1 MPTALLVFLGGGLG
15 AVSRWFLSA
24 GVQTLAERTALK
36 HFPWG
41 ILACNL
47 FGCFL
52 VGTLFGTLAQREHPA
67 WLFPLAVTGFLGG
80 FTTFS
85 AFGNDTRQLF
95 FEGFNSLALT
105 NVLASTIGG
114 IALVFLGYKIAV
126 SLAS

>member
-1 MPTALLVFLGGGLG
+1 MPTFLLVFLGGGLG
-15 AVSRWFLSA
+15 AVSRWLLST
-24 GVQTLAERTALK
+24 GVQSLAERTALK

-52 VGTLFGTLAQREHPA
+52 VGIIFGTFAQREHPP

-95 FEGFNSLALT
+95 FEGFNSLAFT
-105 NVLASTIGG
+105 NVLASTLGG
-114 IALVFLGYKIAV
+114 IALVFLGYK
-126 SLAS
+126 LASSIAS

>member
-1 MPTALLVFLGGGLG
+1 MPSILLVFLGGGLG
-15 AVSRWFLSA
+15 AVSRWGLST
-24 GVQTLAERTALK
+24 GVQSLAEKTALK

-47 FGCFL
+47 LGCLL
-52 VGTLFGTLAQREHPA
+52 VGTLFGAFAQREHPA

-95 FEGFNSLALT
+95 FEGFNALAFT
-105 NVLASTIGG
+105 NVLVSTIGG
-114 IALVFLGYKIAV
+114 IALVFLGYK
-126 SLAS
+126 LAASMAS